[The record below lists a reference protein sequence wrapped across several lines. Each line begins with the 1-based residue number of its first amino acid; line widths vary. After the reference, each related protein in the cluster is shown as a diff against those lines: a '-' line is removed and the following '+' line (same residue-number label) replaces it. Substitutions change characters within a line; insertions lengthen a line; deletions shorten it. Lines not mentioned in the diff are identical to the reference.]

1 MKFLNLDS
9 PFMLLLGKMADLL
22 WLNVLTMLCCIPL
35 VTIGASMTAL
45 HYMSLKIVRNEE
57 CYITRGY
64 FKSFKENFRQS
75 TVIWLL
81 LFLVIGILAGDF
93 YIMRN
98 TELEFH
104 IAIQVIISAVGILV
118 LFAAMYLFAVQAKF
132 QNKITQ
138 TIKNAFVISIL
149 QFPKT
154 LLMIVLW
161 VLPLAVLLVS
171 DRLIPIV
178 FFFGLSLPAYL
189 SAMLY
194 SKFFKKLEDQVLMA
208 ADPQEGDQGWNQE
221 EDEKIFKDELDL

>member
-1 MKFLNLDS
+1 
-9 PFMLLLGKMADLL
+9 MLLLGKMADLL